1 VSTLQHPVST
11 REEVRSRLDA
21 ILAREE
27 FGESTSWIGEQWAKL
42 LDTLGEWIRDL
53 FGVADPAT
61 SAVIVE
67 VLLWLAAAGILAA
80 IVYWIVRWARNRERA
95 PASRALRPREDLRAA
110 SVAALRREARAAA
123 DRGDPVAA
131 LRLLFRA
138 LVLGLSERGELEYR
152 NAWTNRELFERG
164 APRRDVAPVLFAL
177 VPRLD
182 AQSFGREPAARLDAQ
197 SFGREPAGP
206 EDVERLS
213 SLCDRLLG
221 SLPA

>member
-1 VSTLQHPVST
+1 MSDFQHPVST
-11 REEVRSRLDA
+11 REAVRSRIEE

-27 FGESTSWIGEQWAKL
+27 FGEQRSWIGEQWAKL
-42 LDTLGEWIRDL
+42 LDTLGDWIRDL
-53 FGVADPAT
+53 FGIADPAT
-61 SAVIVE
+61 SAIIVK
-67 VLLWLAAAGILAA
+67 VLLWLTAAVILAA
-80 IVYWIVRWARNRERA
+80 IVFRIVRWARNREKA
-95 PASRALRPREDLRAA
+95 PAAREKGPREDLRAA

-152 NAWTNRELFERG
+152 DAWTNRELLERG
-164 APRRDVAPVLFAL
+164 SPPRDVAPILAGL
-177 VPRLD
+177 VP
-182 AQSFGREPAARLDAQ
+182 RLDAQ

-221 SLPA
+221 RLQA